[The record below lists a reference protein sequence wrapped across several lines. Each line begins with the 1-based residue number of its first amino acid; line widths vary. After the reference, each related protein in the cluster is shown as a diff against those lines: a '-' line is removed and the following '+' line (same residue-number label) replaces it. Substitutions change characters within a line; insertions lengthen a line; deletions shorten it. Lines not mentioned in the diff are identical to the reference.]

1 MTAEW
6 DVMHALDRLDETKSN
21 RPVKFQRYD
30 HKLDNDYYYRE
41 NPNLK
46 GGFGAGRRLE
56 DLDYYKSLPD
66 EELVIDYM
74 PVKYE
79 VTFEPT

>member
-1 MTAEW
+1 MSNGKIGG
-6 DVMHALDRLDETKSN
+6 RL
-21 RPVKFQRYD
+21 
-30 HKLDNDYYYRE
+30 
-41 NPNLK
+41 
-46 GGFGAGRRLE
+46 LE

-79 VTFEPT
+79 LTYTPTKSDAFLATIYDLDYQKQRPRP